1 MAYEVLYSFVGNHDP
16 LTLPAEDEDPGPV
29 LSLLRSRS
37 FDHLVL
43 LVTGPQ
49 YSERAV
55 VIQQYAAGR
64 SRPSSSADFS
74 RRSGPADGASSPG
87 SADATGHR
95 GTPHRTPTCSFV
107 QLPLESVVDYEEIY
121 SRLMEVIP
129 NAEEKL
135 PAGVRSDLR
144 RFVLLDPGTPQMQ
157 TVWFLMVRS
166 GVFDATLLQGI
177 PARFGGGVYRAREV
191 NPHPRAERSAGPAP
205 HPADAHT
212 RAAPQ
217 RSTAAHQPATGPE
230 IRDALKPLGTPEHA
244 RSAPPTTDAWT
255 VQSPTI
261 IGRSPATEA
270 MRTRME
276 KVAPYAET
284 VLVTSES
291 GTGKELV
298 ARHIHNLSPR
308 RDRAFVPVNCAALGS
323 ATIESELFGHRKGA
337 FTGAAADRNGVFRA
351 AAGGTLF
358 LDEIAELPL
367 PTQAKLLRA
376 IEYGEVTPVGADTPL
391 HVDVRIVAATNR
403 DLAQMVEAGAFRE
416 DLFERIRRLEV
427 PVPPL
432 RERGDDVLELAEWF
446 VSQWST
452 RHNREH
458 HLTREALDRIKR
470 YSWPRNVRQLQNV
483 INQACTFADAREI
496 GASQV
501 VALITA
507 GGESTAEPSV
517 QPNPAGSPSPE
528 PAPVPDRTPAFPVDL
543 PAILTETERG
553 WYRAALST
561 AHGNRADAARLLG
574 IKPPAFRKAL
584 KERFPELADEA

>member
-16 LTLPAEDEDPGPV
+16 LTLPAENEDPGPV

-55 VIQQYAAGR
+55 VIQQYAVSGAH
-64 SRPSSSADFS
+64 PFNSAA
-74 RRSGPADGASSPG
+74 PP
-87 SADATGHR
+87 
-95 GTPHRTPTCSFV
+95 RTPTCSFV
-107 QLPLESVVDYEEIY
+107 QIPLESVVDYEEIY

-129 NAEEKL
+129 DAEEKL
-135 PAGVRSDLR
+135 PAQVRNDLR

-191 NPHPRAERSAGPAP
+191 NPHPGAERSGGPP
-205 HPADAHT
+205 PPTADARPPATDAREPHGT
-212 RAAPQ
+212 Q
-217 RSTAAHQPATGPE
+217 RSARHQGSAGRVATA
-230 IRDALKPLGTPEHA
+230 
-244 RSAPPTTDAWT
+244 TDSWT
-255 VQSPTI
+255 VQSPAI

-270 MRTRME
+270 MRSRME
-276 KVAPYAET
+276 KVAPYSET
-284 VLVTSES
+284 ALITGET

-358 LDEIAELPL
+358 LDEIGELPL
-367 PTQAKLLRA
+367 PTQAKLLRV
-376 IEYGEVTPVGADTPL
+376 IEYGEVTPMGADTPL

-403 DLAQMVEAGAFRE
+403 DLSEMVTAGAFRE
-416 DLFERIRRLEV
+416 DLFERIRQLEV

-432 RERGDDVLELAEWF
+432 RDRGDDVLELAEWF
-446 VSQWST
+446 ISRWSA

-458 HLTREALDRIKR
+458 HLTGEALEQIAA
-470 YSWPRNVRQLQNV
+470 YHWPRNVRQLQNV
-483 INQACTFADAREI
+483 ISQACTFAESAEI
-496 GASQV
+496 GGPQV
-501 VALITA
+501 VSLIDSS
-507 GGESTAEPSV
+507 GGNLAEPSV
-517 QPNPAGSPSPE
+517 QPNPAGSPPADAAPPE
-528 PAPVPDRTPAFPVDL
+528 PEHAPAFPVDL
-543 PAILTETERG
+543 PAILTEMERG
-553 WYRAALST
+553 WFQAAL
-561 AHGNRADAARLLG
+561 AAAGGNRAEAARLLG
-574 IKPPAFRKAL
+574 VKPPAFRKAL
-584 KERFPELADEA
+584 KERFPDLADHPEGE